1 MKSITKLYV
10 VLVTIFY
17 INQLTNS
24 FNNLDQWRD
33 IETCLHWLMR
43 ALGLFALVSYSFS
56 IDTFTYVRTQKR
68 WVVVLILMLSFYSYQ
83 LYGLDLFS
91 SSMSDARIK
100 EILHYYILLVLP
112 PVFCTTYLTF
122 RRL

>member
-1 MKSITKLYV
+1 MKSLTKLYV
-10 VLVTIFY
+10 VLVTIFF

-33 IETCLHWLMR
+33 INVCLHWLMR
-43 ALGLFALVSYSFS
+43 ALGLFALVSYCFS

-68 WVVVLILMLSFYSYQ
+68 WMVVLILMLSFYSYQ
-83 LYGLDLFS
+83 LHSLDLFS
-91 SSMSDARIK
+91 HSMSDARK
-100 EILHYYILLVLP
+100 ETILLTYLLLVLP
-112 PVFCTTYLTF
+112 PILCTTYLTF